1 VPGIIG
7 GRDRGGGAALSGGD
21 WALVILAVF
30 WAVLV
35 VFLAI
40 VAIHLFRVLDSTRQ
54 LLDGLRSETVPML
67 SDVRTTV
74 QSVNRE
80 LDRTDVILASAGTIT
95 RRVERITGLVDEFVS
110 LPLIK
115 AISFAAGAGRAV
127 KRFQGEP

>member
-1 VPGIIG
+1 M
-7 GRDRGGGAALSGGD
+7 SGGD

-40 VAIHLFRVLDSTRQ
+40 VAVHLFRVLDSTRQ
-54 LLDGLRSETVPML
+54 LLDGLRTETVPML

-74 QSVNRE
+74 KSVNRE

-115 AISFAAGAGRAV
+115 AISFATGVTRGV
-127 KRFQGEP
+127 KRFQGES